1 MIREYKI
8 ADKKVLLEILRLNT
22 PEYFDE
28 AEEQDFIDYLDNE
41 IEDYFVIEEKGE
53 IIGCGGVNYFPETQ
67 SAKISWGMI
76 SPSFHRKGF
85 GKTLTLHRIN
95 YLKKSPKVKVIIV
108 RTTQESYK
116 FYEKIGFELKKTEKA
131 YWSEN
136 FDLYEMRLKVK

>member
-1 MIREYKI
+1 MIRLYSKE
-8 ADKKVLLEILRLNT
+8 DKKALLAIIRLNT

-41 IEDYFVIEEKGE
+41 IEDYFVIEEKGQ

-76 SPSFHRKGF
+76 SPKFHRNGF
-85 GKTLTLHRIN
+85 GKELTLYRIN
-95 YLKKSPKVKVIIV
+95 HLKKSPKVKVIIV

-116 FYEKIGFELKKTEKA
+116 FYKKMGFELQKIEKA
-131 YWSEN
+131 YWSAN
-136 FDLYEMRLKVK
+136 FDLYEMTLKVK